1 MSTLTEDSSTVD
13 ADTKRLLTPA
23 SPCIQSEP
31 IERNINKDC
40 LKAEILKELTS
51 IFNKRVEDFF
61 NADVQTSLE
70 ALVDAK
76 FADFTN
82 QSTQNASVL
91 EQSFTTRGN
100 IEERVSLLEQISDT
114 KINKIN
120 ANMDELK
127 KVIEK
132 KNIQISDLI
141 EENKKLR
148 GDNICLTQEN
158 LNLHESVLN
167 KGTPVEI
174 TQRLNLLENK
184 VDNCSV
190 GLDNVQQYTRQG
202 TLEFKHIP
210 KQGNANNPEDCY
222 DVISQFC
229 DQYLDIT
236 VRRYDISIAHR
247 QYNPA
252 EKRKYGKEY
261 IPSMGHLQQTYTVHF
276 HDFWPTCP
284 FHDLSETIFGNISL
298 KKLVTSI
305 IYLSNFFV
313 PPKLASYH
321 HSELKSAKME
331 YFELFFQKL
340 RKT

>member
-132 KNIQISDLI
+132 KNIQISHLI

-305 IYLSNFFV
+305 IYHSNFFV
-313 PPKLASYH
+313 
-321 HSELKSAKME
+321 
-331 YFELFFQKL
+331 
-340 RKT
+340 